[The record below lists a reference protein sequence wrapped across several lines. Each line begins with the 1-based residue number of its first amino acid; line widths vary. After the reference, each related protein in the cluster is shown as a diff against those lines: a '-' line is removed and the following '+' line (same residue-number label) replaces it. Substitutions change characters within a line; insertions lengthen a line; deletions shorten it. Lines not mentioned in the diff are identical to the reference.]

1 MQNNG
6 NMEKYLLKTIK
17 DLISFKTTEKRYDEF
32 DKTVNY
38 VKKFFE
44 GTNVTIFEHRYNN
57 HPALVITTQG
67 TKHPHILLQGHLDV
81 VNGKPEQFYP
91 RIEGEN
97 LYGRGSVDMKGFVA
111 LAMHAVRELSGG
123 DADVGLMISF
133 DEEIGSANG
142 TARLIE
148 EGYSCDIL
156 FNGDGGYN
164 YAVIYGEKGILKL
177 KLSVDTDPGRH
188 PLPWNGES
196 AFEVF
201 VQEYEKIKQLFPS
214 SKLATDANNWHTTY
228 SLYDVKA
235 ENKEFYPPHHVEAK
249 MNIYFARDISVREL
263 FEQINSVLTKTETEM
278 ILGSERVFIDKD
290 SPYVQ
295 SLRKI
300 MEKNFGRE
308 IILKTENGSSD
319 ARFYANKG
327 VPIVIV
333 KMVGEDHHGEKEHIY
348 IPAVLPMYNSIIDF
362 VNEHCKFKM
371 EELNENS
378 TVK

>member
-6 NMEKYLLKTIK
+6 NREKYLLKTIK
-17 DLISFKTTEKRYDEF
+17 DLISFKTTDGRFDEF
-32 DKTVNY
+32 NRAVNY
-38 VKKFFE
+38 VREFFK

-57 HPALVITTQG
+57 YPALVISTKG
-67 TKHPHILLQGHLDV
+67 TKHHHILLQGHLDV
-81 VNGKPEQFYP
+81 VNGRDEQFIP
-91 RIEGEN
+91 RIEGEK

-111 LAMHAVRELSGG
+111 LAMHAVRELSETN
-123 DADVGLMISF
+123 ADIGLMITF

-142 TARLIE
+142 TARLIK

-164 YAVIYGEKGILKL
+164 YAVIYGEKGILKF
-177 KLSVDTDPGRH
+177 KFSVDTDPGRH
-188 PLPWNGES
+188 PFPWNGES

-201 VQEYEKIKQLFPS
+201 VEEYEKIKQLFPS
-214 SKLATDANNWHTTY
+214 SKLATDADNWHTTY
-228 SLYDVKA
+228 SLYDLKA

-249 MNIYFARDISVREL
+249 INIYFARDISVAEL
-263 FEQINSVLTKTETEM
+263 IGQINSLLTRTKTE
-278 ILGSERVFIDKD
+278 IISGSERVFIDKN

-319 ARFYANKG
+319 ARFYANRG
-327 VPIVIV
+327 IPIVIV
-333 KMVGEDHHGEKEHIY
+333 KMAGEDHHGENEHIY
-348 IPAVLPMYNSIIDF
+348 INDVLPMYNSIIDF
-362 VNEHCKFKM
+362 INEHCKFKM
-371 EELNENS
+371 EELNENKA
-378 TVK
+378 VK